1 VLPVPESFFII
12 SLEPVVYWI
21 FKLSI
26 LEKRTVGAAA
36 GTAGGGPGGRQF
48 FFYGVLIVQNPAHVS
63 GWIV

>member
-36 GTAGGGPGGRQF
+36 GKAGGALLAALFVFGTEE
-48 FFYGVLIVQNPAHVS
+48 
-63 GWIV
+63 